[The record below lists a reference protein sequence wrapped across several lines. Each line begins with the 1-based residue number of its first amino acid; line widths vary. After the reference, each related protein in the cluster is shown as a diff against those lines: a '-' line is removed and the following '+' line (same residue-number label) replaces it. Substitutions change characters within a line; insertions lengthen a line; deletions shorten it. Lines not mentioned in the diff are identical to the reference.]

1 MVECPHKLLHCAILL
16 LSQPASL
23 MAGCTSN
30 IVKAWQGAQ
39 FPPVLLQNQDKI
51 GNARR
56 MKNPKKLAQSKKKPL
71 QARYQIGNRVV
82 LTRDPKLVEEYRN

>member
-1 MVECPHKLLHCAILL
+1 M
-16 LSQPASL
+16 
-23 MAGCTSN
+23 
-30 IVKAWQGAQ
+30 
-39 FPPVLLQNQDKI
+39 QNKDKI
-51 GNARR
+51 GTSRR